1 MRGAV
6 VGLMAL
12 RTLALYPTNPVRY
25 VDIRPV
31 RVAFPTTGPA
41 RSATQTGAGV
51 GCGCGVRVYA
61 SHMSIPVAIE
71 DLAAATGGYGWA
83 YLLTVRDD
91 LRPQIVAVAPAWDG
105 ELLLMDVGRG
115 TARNAS
121 ARSSISLCYPPV
133 EDGGYSL
140 IVDGRATVEGEASL
154 RFAPTGAVLHRP
166 APDGFTGSATG
177 CGNDCEPV
185 GPSGG

>member
-1 MRGAV
+1 MQRKRDTEYG
-6 VGLMAL
+6 
-12 RTLALYPTNPVRY
+12 
-25 VDIRPV
+25 
-31 RVAFPTTGPA
+31 
-41 RSATQTGAGV
+41 
-51 GCGCGVRVYA
+51 VYA
-61 SHMSIPVAIE
+61 SDMSIPVAVD
-71 DLAAATGGYGWA
+71 DLAAATSQYGWA

-91 LRPQIVAVAPAWDG
+91 LRPQIVAVTPAWDG
-105 ELLLMDVGRG
+105 ELLVMDVGRG

-140 IVDGRATVEGEASL
+140 IVDGEATVDGEASL

-166 APDGFTGSATG
+166 APTGFTGSATG